1 MTKNYKKTLAACYLG
16 FITQAIAANFAP
28 LLFLKFHSDY
38 GIPLG
43 KIALISS
50 VFFITQLIT
59 DVLCAKFA
67 DRIGYRQCAVA
78 AEICSAAGLVGLAFL
93 PELLPDPFVGI
104 IASVVVYAVG
114 SGLIE
119 VLGSPIVEACPFENK
134 DAVMSLLHSFYCW
147 GSAAVVLV
155 STGFLLLFGSANWW
169 ILALVWACLPL
180 ANAVYFFFVPI
191 AKLEEEGETLPV
203 RKLLKKP
210 RFWLFFVLM
219 TLAGAAELSISQWA
233 SAFAE
238 SGLGLSK
245 ALGDMAGPCLFAVFM
260 GLSRVLYSRYGKRL
274 RLFLILSGTL
284 CIGCYLVAAFVPVPE
299 VALVGC
305 ALAGFA
311 VGIMWPGIF
320 SLAAKDLAGG
330 GTPMFALLALGG
342 DLGCTAGPTLV
353 GLLAGRFNDNIGTGI
368 AFALVFPALFVLL
381 LLCFG
386 GSPKRKEK

>member
-1 MTKNYKKTLAACYLG
+1 MLKSYNHTRAACYFG
-16 FITQAIAANFAP
+16 YVTQGIVNNFSP
-28 LLFLKFHSDY
+28 LLFLIFQRQFEISLTQVTLLVTVNFAVQLLVDCAFSKLADKIGYRVCLVGAHFVAA
-38 GIPLG
+38 LG
-43 KIALISS
+43 LAGLSFLPRALPSALAGL
-50 VFFITQLIT
+50 LICT
-59 DVLCAKFA
+59 VLCA
-67 DRIGYRQCAVA
+67 
-78 AEICSAAGLVGLAFL
+78 L
-93 PELLPDPFVGI
+93 
-104 IASVVVYAVG
+104 G

-119 VLGSPIVEACPFENK
+119 VLVSPTVEACPSENK
-134 DAVMSLLHSFYCW
+134 TGQMSLLHSFYCW

-155 STGFLLLFGSANWW
+155 STGFLLLFGNVNWW

-180 ANAVYFFFVPI
+180 ANAVYFLFVPI
-191 AKLEEEGETLPV
+191 AKLDDEGETLPV

-219 TLAGAAELSISQWA
+219 TLAGAAELYISQWA

-238 SGLGLSK
+238 SGLGLGK

-274 RLFLILSGTL
+274 RLFLILSGIM
-284 CIGCYLVAAFVPVPE
+284 CIGCYLVAAFVPVPG

-320 SLAAKDLAGG
+320 SLASKDLAG

-368 AFALVFPALFVLL
+368 AFALVFPALFVIL